1 MEAIFDNKANVLDAK
16 IRTAH
21 DNSVIYSISTDQT
34 TWSKTYTYV
43 RDMNPAGRE
52 DPIVVG
58 IINWDKKTFEVNG
71 HRKTLKEIRRK
82 PRRFSLRSKLWKWSE
97 DREEYAIVHREEGW
111 QAMSTSKNQVEATL
125 AVPYRPQLF
134 GKLKP
139 IVINLSRS
147 ALAKDEVFL
156 ILAFIYLEYRRQ
168 EKTEA
173 TN

>member
-1 MEAIFDNKANVLDAK
+1 MGQARCDSSLCVSLANLLLFLSLSPSASIMEAIFDNKANVLDAK
-16 IRTAH
+16 LRTSH

-82 PRRFSLRSKLWKWSE
+82 PGRF
-97 DREEYAIVHREEGW
+97 A
-111 QAMSTSKNQVEATL
+111 
-125 AVPYRPQLF
+125 
-134 GKLKP
+134 LK
-139 IVINLSRS
+139 
-147 ALAKDEVFL
+147 
-156 ILAFIYLEYRRQ
+156 
-168 EKTEA
+168 
-173 TN
+173 